1 MFFLC
6 SLGVSPTSDKEDGG
20 DTRFDAIHIIGVDDM
35 STSRV
40 FDYFGEF
47 APAAIE
53 WIDDTSCELR
63 CLHTRFL
70 DIRYLDTRYL
80 AIRYLDIRY
89 LDIRYLDIVYLDIR
103 YLDIRYLDIRFLDT

>member
-89 LDIRYLDIVYLDIR
+89 LDIR
-103 YLDIRYLDIRFLDT
+103 FLDT

>member
-1 MFFLC
+1 M
-6 SLGVSPTSDKEDGG
+6 SPTSDKEDGG
-20 DTRFDAIHIIGVDDM
+20 ITRFDAIHIHGVDEM

-63 CLHTRFL
+63 H
-70 DIRYLDTRYL
+70 
-80 AIRYLDIRY
+80 LDIRY
-89 LDIRYLDIVYLDIR
+89 LDIRYIGLDITHLVLSCTNFIYCRPIFV
-103 YLDIRYLDIRFLDT
+103 IN